1 MADTG
6 ADAAD
11 MGTQVQAYRMSMTA
25 LVKKVLPMG
34 GYWCDTTHWARN
46 RPPPT
51 PRGLMLSAPSPW
63 IRVCRTYSFLFLA
76 ERGSR

>member
-34 GYWCDTTHWARN
+34 GYWCDTTHWATSMN
-46 RPPPT
+46 SPSSLLPPSKSEPG
-51 PRGLMLSAPSPW
+51 PSMSGHGRG
-63 IRVCRTYSFLFLA
+63 I
-76 ERGSR
+76 E

>member
-11 MGTQVQAYRMSMTA
+11 MKTQVQAYRMSMTA

-34 GYWCDTTHWARN
+34 GYWCDTHT
-46 RPPPT
+46 
-51 PRGLMLSAPSPW
+51 
-63 IRVCRTYSFLFLA
+63 RVQAYVYKLYQ
-76 ERGSR
+76 